1 MKADYLNMDIDE
13 ATEFFR
19 ELEHKVTYARQVM
32 EAFSNDERVKLG
44 ALHRALEL
52 IVCFKKFY
60 AEQEDDERGSL

>member
-1 MKADYLNMDIDE
+1 MNEDYLDIDIDE

-19 ELEHKVTYARQVM
+19 ELEHKVTYARQIM
-32 EAFSNDERVKLG
+32 EAFSNEERVKLG

-60 AEQEDDERGSL
+60 EEEEERGSL